1 MSHYSPDG
9 FVIIKHE
16 GTYYVF
22 GGFNGGYAGSDYW
35 RRNSGIVKVEK
46 AGDYYLLHGHSGST
60 YAVHPDTEDKL
71 HSYSVCVLLA
81 LLKAN
86 EGSEQIPFKQFLE
99 EFEHDY

>member
-22 GGFNGGYAGSDYW
+22 GGFNGGYGGSDSW

-71 HSYSVCVLLA
+71 HSYSVCVLLT

-86 EGSEQIPFKQFLE
+86 EGSEVIPFKQFLE